1 MADLRDFLQSM
12 SNSAASNV
20 SAPVDGINWLM
31 RKSGLPVSDAPFMG
45 SDWMAQKGFTKPVK
59 QGAASVLGETA
70 GMLAPM
76 AIAAKAPQI
85 ARGLLQAEANAM
97 APRTLNPQT
106 GAIVWHG
113 SPHKFDK
120 FDSGKIG
127 TGEGAQAYGHGLY
140 LAESPE
146 VSKTYMR
153 TQMGNAPELEQ
164 MALRA
169 GASKDAANTI
179 AGWYHQTKD
188 AKGLDKFL
196 SAMREPAPS
205 PYIQQFR
212 DGIVKEEPALRKA
225 WENFTDPGQL
235 YKVDLPDDQ
244 IARMLDWDKPLS
256 QQSNE
261 VQKALTALKDE
272 NGYDALQSLKTG
284 YGANF
289 QGATGQDIL
298 RALERNTSVTNG
310 RPEAASSFLKK
321 QGIPG
326 IRYLDGGSRGAG
338 QGSSNFVVFP
348 GNEDILKI
356 MERNGKGLLGN

>member
-1 MADLRDFLQSM
+1 MGLLDQLQSFGQGA
-12 SNSAASNV
+12 SNSAASTV
-20 SAPVDGINWLM
+20 TAPVDGLAWLL
-31 RKSGLPVSDAPFMG
+31 RKMGVPVPSDPVGG
-45 SDWMAQKGFTKPVK
+45 SDWAAK
-59 QGAASVLGETA
+59 QGLTATPKNHVAGLLGEA
-70 GMLAPM
+70 FGGVAPM
-76 AIAAKAPQI
+76 VAAAKAPQI
-85 ARGLLQAEANAM
+85 AKGLLQAEANAM

-120 FDSGKIG
+120 FDASKIG

-140 LAESPE
+140 LAESKDVGAQYMNNVKP
-146 VSKTYMR
+146 VSPL
-153 TQMGNAPELEQ
+153 NL
-164 MALRA
+164 
-169 GASKDAANTI
+169 
-179 AGWYHQTKD
+179 KD
-188 AKGLDKFL
+188 AKLQLIEMKSDNWNRYTKEDI
-196 SAMREPAPS
+196 ARQE
-205 PYIQQFR
+205 
-212 DGIVKEEPALRKA
+212 GIVAHYTKRLDDKS
-225 WENFTDPGQL
+225 L

-244 IARMLDWDKPLS
+244 IAKMLDWDKPLS

-310 RPEAASSFLKK
+310 RPEVASSFLKK

-348 GNEDILKI
+348 GNEGLLSIL
-356 MERNGKGLLGN
+356 ERNGQQMP